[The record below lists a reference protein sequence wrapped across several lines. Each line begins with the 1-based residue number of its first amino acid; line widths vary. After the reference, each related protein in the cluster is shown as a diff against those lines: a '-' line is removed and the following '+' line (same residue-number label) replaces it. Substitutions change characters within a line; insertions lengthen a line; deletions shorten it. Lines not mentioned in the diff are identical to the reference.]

1 MQTFNPKSI
10 FTSILSQNTPAA
22 IARIQGSSDYAN
34 LYGTVSFY
42 ETPFGGVLV
51 SAEVYGL
58 PGSGFFGMHIHEF
71 GDCSTPSGSMMPGGM
86 RPPFGA
92 QPPFSMRPP
101 FSMQTP
107 NNMPPSGNM
116 QSSSVVQPRN
126 NTQSSDNIQELD
138 NMQMPDTLQTSDTP
152 QTFRNI
158 RPPMNM
164 QPFPNTGNHYNPGNV
179 PHPEHAGD
187 LPPLLSNNGYAWM
200 TFYTGR
206 INVEDVA
213 GRSLV
218 IHSMRDDFTSQ
229 PSGDSGDKIGCGV
242 IEEM

>member
-1 MQTFNPKSI
+1 MQRYNPQNI
-10 FTSILSQNTPAA
+10 FTSILNRNTPAA

-42 ETPFGGVLV
+42 ETPFGGALV

-71 GDCSTPSGSMMPGGM
+71 GDCSQNSGNVL
-86 RPPFGA
+86 PPFG
-92 QPPFSMRPP
+92 
-101 FSMQTP
+101 
-107 NNMPPSGNM
+107 
-116 QSSSVVQPRN
+116 VVQPRN
-126 NTQSSDNIQELD
+126 ASQTPDNMPVSG
-138 NMQMPDTLQTSDTP
+138 NMQMNDNM

-158 RPPMNM
+158 RPPMGM
-164 QPFPNTGNHYNPGNV
+164 QAFPNTGNHYNPDNV

-200 TFYTGR
+200 SFYTGR
-206 INVEDVA
+206 VNLNDVI

-229 PSGDSGDKIGCGV
+229 PSGNSGDKIGCGV
-242 IEEM
+242 IETI

>member
-1 MQTFNPKSI
+1 MQRYNPQNI
-10 FTSILSQNTPAA
+10 FTSILNRNAPAA

-71 GDCSTPSGSMMPGGM
+71 GDCSQNSGNML
-86 RPPFGA
+86 PPFGGV
-92 QPPFSMRPP
+92 QPRTASQTSDNMMAPD
-101 FSMQTP
+101 SMQ
-107 NNMPPSGNM
+107 MSGNM
-116 QSSSVVQPRN
+116 QSSGNMPMSG
-126 NTQSSDNIQELD
+126 
-138 NMQMPDTLQTSDTP
+138 NMQA
-152 QTFRNI
+152 FRNI
-158 RPPMNM
+158 RPPMGM
-164 QPFPNTGNHYNPGNV
+164 QAFPNTGNHYNPDNV

-200 TFYTGR
+200 SFYTGR
-206 INVEDVA
+206 ISLSEAA

-218 IHSMRDDFTSQ
+218 IHNMRDDFTSQ
-229 PSGDSGDKIGCGV
+229 PSGNSGDKIGCGV
-242 IEEM
+242 IEPI

>member
-10 FTSILSQNTPAA
+10 FTTILNQNTPAA

-58 PGSGFFGMHIHEF
+58 PGSGFFGMHVHEF
-71 GDCSTPSGSMMPGGM
+71 GDCSQNPVNML
-86 RPPFGA
+86 PPFG
-92 QPPFSMRPP
+92 
-101 FSMQTP
+101 
-107 NNMPPSGNM
+107 
-116 QSSSVVQPRN
+116 VVQPRSIA
-126 NTQSSDNIQELD
+126 QSSDNRMIPD
-138 NMQMPDTLQTSDTP
+138 NMQASETTTTPDTP
-152 QTFRNI
+152 QAFRNI

-206 INVEDVA
+206 INIEDVA
-213 GRSLV
+213 GRSLI
-218 IHSMRDDFTSQ
+218 IHSMRDNFTSQ

-242 IEEM
+242 IEEI

>member
-1 MQTFNPKSI
+1 MQTFNPKNI
-10 FTSILSQNTPAA
+10 FTSILNQNTPAA
-22 IARIQGSSDYAN
+22 IARIQGSSDYTN

-71 GDCSTPSGSMMPGGM
+71 GDCSQTPGNML
-86 RPPFGA
+86 PPFGL
-92 QPPFSMRPP
+92 
-101 FSMQTP
+101 
-107 NNMPPSGNM
+107 
-116 QSSSVVQPRN
+116 VQPRSLS
-126 NTQSSDNIQELD
+126 QSSDNMMASDI
-138 NMQMPDTLQTSDTP
+138 MQTSETTQTSDTP

-206 INVEDVA
+206 INIEDVA
-213 GRSLV
+213 GKSLV
-218 IHSMRDDFTSQ
+218 IHSMRDNFTSQ

>member
-1 MQTFNPKSI
+1 MQRYNPQNI
-10 FTSILSQNTPAA
+10 FTSILNQNTPTA
-22 IARIQGSSDYAN
+22 IARVQGSTDYAN

-71 GDCSTPSGSMMPGGM
+71 GDCSQNSGNVL
-86 RPPFGA
+86 PPFGVV
-92 QPPFSMRPP
+92 QPRSISQSPDNMMAPDN
-101 FSMQTP
+101 MQT
-107 NNMPPSGNM
+107 SGNM
-116 QSSSVVQPRN
+116 QLSG
-126 NTQSSDNIQELD
+126 
-138 NMQMPDTLQTSDTP
+138 NM

-158 RPPMNM
+158 RPPMDM
-164 QPFPNTGNHYNPGNV
+164 QAFPNTGNHYNPDNV

-200 TFYTGR
+200 NFYTGR
-206 INVEDVA
+206 LNLNDII

-218 IHSMRDDFTSQ
+218 IHSMADDFRTQ
-229 PSGDSGDKIGCGV
+229 PSGNSGDKIACGV
-242 IEEM
+242 IEVS